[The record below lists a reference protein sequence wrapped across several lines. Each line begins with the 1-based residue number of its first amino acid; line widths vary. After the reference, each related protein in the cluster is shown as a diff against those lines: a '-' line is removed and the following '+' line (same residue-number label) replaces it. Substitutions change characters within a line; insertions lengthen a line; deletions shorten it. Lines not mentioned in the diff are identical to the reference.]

1 MKRTISLIIAIAVMV
16 SMFVLPASAAE
27 YVFDMSTL
35 SGVARFTAAEAVTEW
50 GITSDVVGLH
60 YVTGEAGV
68 TNGNVVDIPLDLS
81 GCDTMVITYRNGVAA
96 GSESSDIMLKS
107 ADYATTYGTFDL
119 KGTGNW
125 GTTAEASI
133 DVSSI
138 TATTT
143 TYHLQIQENATNGA
157 WVTGIKLVG
166 DNVSG
171 GGSTTP
177 PVSGTTVTT
186 VDAIAAGTSVLGA
199 DIAGGKSISS
209 GTYVIDLAGYKWTGQ
224 LFVSGTADVT
234 IMDSSTG
241 KTGVFDATN
250 MGDGID
256 VSGGKITLDGVKVI
270 GGFGSGDALFV
281 SGGTVVSNNSILC
294 AGKAAIDVTSPS
306 ASVTVNGGTF
316 ATFPATDSTPA
327 DERNCAIE
335 FRANATV
342 TLNGDIDFTVNRL
355 IARDGHTN
363 TFAASV
369 TTGENVTV
377 SYTADATFTSNTS
390 YRYTDMTYTYTVP
403 AGDPAFVGASV
414 TLTSGIA
421 LNFIAEGVDAD
432 DYIVVK
438 GNQISGVA
446 GTGEYAGMYIFS
458 VADFGPQAIGDD
470 ITAELYADG
479 AKVEELTY
487 SVKQYCYDVI
497 DDTNSSAELVKLA
510 KAVLNYATASQV
522 FKNYKVS
529 TPANAGLTE
538 AEKDI
543 ATNYIPWRGAATV
556 ARERG
561 FKAQYVWR
569 TANVYFG
576 DTHKLIITFTTST
589 TNEVTATPSY
599 VLYTNEDGVTP
610 NIRHEITDL
619 GNNIYQIVFDDILP
633 TEFQTDYLLSVYD
646 EQGNKLANFLN
657 YSIRGYV
664 SMNDNE
670 NRDFEYDSVGLV
682 EPVGTINDLVKALW
696 LYGEAA
702 TNYVNSL

>member
-27 YVFDMSTL
+27 YDVDMTTL
-35 SGVARFTAAEAVTEW
+35 NGAARFTAAEAVTEW

-60 YVTGEAGV
+60 YVTGEPGV

-157 WVTGIKLVG
+157 WVTGIKLIG

-171 GGSTTP
+171 GGSVTP

-199 DIAGGKSISS
+199 NIAGGKNISS

-234 IMDSSTG
+234 IMDSSAG
-241 KTGVFDATN
+241 KTGVFDATT

-316 ATFPATDSTPA
+316 ATFPATASTPA

-335 FRANATV
+335 FRSNAKV
-342 TLNGDIDFTVNRL
+342 TFNGDISFDVNRL
-355 IARDGHTN
+355 ICRDGHTN
-363 TFAASV
+363 SFAASV

-377 SYTADATFTSNTS
+377 SFTDAARFTGNTS
-390 YRYTDMTYTYTVP
+390 YQYTDMTYTYT
-403 AGDPAFVGASV
+403 ATSADPAFTGASL
-414 TLTSGIA
+414 TLTSGIT
-421 LNFIAEGVDAD
+421 LNFFAEGVSAD
-432 DYIVVK
+432 DYIMVGDTKVT
-438 GNQISGVA
+438 GVA
-446 GTGEYAGMYIFS
+446 DGANYKFGFS
-458 VADFGPQAIGDD
+458 NFGPQQMGDEF
-470 ITAELYADG
+470 TAELYVDDV
-479 AKVEELTY
+479 KVEELTY
-487 SVKQYCYDVI
+487 SVKQYCYDTI
-497 DDTNSSAELVKLA
+497 ATSSSAELVALA
-510 KAVLNYATASQV
+510 KAVLNY
-522 FKNYKVS
+522 
-529 TPANAGLTE
+529 
-538 AEKDI
+538 
-543 ATNYIPWRGAATV
+543 GAA
-556 ARERG
+556 
-561 FKAQYVWR
+561 AQTYKGYKTNALVNADLPAADQEYSYSPGSPNR
-569 TANVYFG
+569 TISADITPHYLWKSAKVYFG
-576 DTHKLIITFTTST
+576 DTISLVITFAE
-589 TNEVTATPSY
+589 NPDAAEY
-599 VLYTNEDGVTP
+599 GVTVVDP
-610 NIRHEITDL
+610 AVVKSGVTGMSGVSFDRQHTIEAIEGGYKITV
-619 GNNIYQIVFDDILP
+619 NDILP
-633 TEFQTDYLLSVYD
+633 TEFRDSYCFRMFDAQ
-646 EQGNKLANFLN
+646 
-657 YSIRGYV
+657 
-664 SMNDNE
+664 DN
-670 NRDFEYDSVGLV
+670 RIS
-682 EPVGTINDLVKALW
+682 NDLV
-696 LYGEAA
+696 YGVSIYCAVYDYVNVGIEHADLAEPQGPINGLVKTLMVYGDAA
-702 TNYVNSL
+702 TRYVNSLV

>member
-1 MKRTISLIIAIAVMV
+1 MKRTISLIIAIAVMI

-27 YVFDMSTL
+27 YDVDMTTL
-35 SGVARFTAAEAVTEW
+35 NGAARFTAAEAVTEW

-157 WVTGIKLVG
+157 WVTGIKLIG

-186 VDAIAAGTSVLGA
+186 VDAIAAGTNVLGA
-199 DIAGGKSISS
+199 NIAGGKNISS

-234 IMDSSTG
+234 IMDSSAG
-241 KTGVFDATN
+241 KTGVFDATT

-294 AGKAAIDVTSPS
+294 AGKAAIDVTSAS

-316 ATFPATDSTPA
+316 ATFPATPSTPA

-335 FRANATV
+335 FRSNAKV
-342 TLNGDIDFTVNRL
+342 TFNGDISFDVNRL
-355 IARDGHTN
+355 ICRDGHTN
-363 TFAASV
+363 SFAASV

-377 SYTADATFTSNTS
+377 SFTDAARFTGNTS
-390 YRYTDMTYTYTVP
+390 YQYTDMTYTYSVP
-403 AGDPAFVGASV
+403 MGDPAFVGASL
-414 TLTSGIA
+414 TLTSGIT
-421 LNFIAEGVDAD
+421 LNFIAEGVNANA
-432 DYIVVK
+432 YVMV
-438 GNQISGVA
+438 
-446 GTGEYAGMYIFS
+446 GTTRVTGTLREDGKYEFAFS
-458 VADFGPQAIGDD
+458 DFGPQQMGDEF
-470 ITAELYADG
+470 TAELYVNG
-479 AKVEELTY
+479 SKVDELTY
-487 SVKQYCYDVI
+487 SVKEYCYDTI
-497 DDTNSSAELVKLA
+497 NNAESSATLVKLA
-510 KAVLNYATASQV
+510 KSVLNY
-522 FKNYKVS
+522 
-529 TPANAGLTE
+529 
-538 AEKDI
+538 
-543 ATNYIPWRGAATV
+543 GAAAQTYKSYKTNALV
-556 ARERG
+556 NADLSPEDQAFTYEPGAARPTISADITPHYLW
-561 FKAQYVWR
+561 KS
-569 TANVYFG
+569 ANVYFG
-576 DTHKLIITFTTST
+576 DKISLVITFSE
-589 TNEVTATPSY
+589 NLEAGDY
-599 VLYTNEDGVTP
+599 GVTVVDP
-610 NIRHEITDL
+610 AVVKSGVTGMQGVSFDIEHEIEVIE
-619 GNNIYQIVFDDILP
+619 GGYQITVSDILP
-633 TEFQTDYLLSVYD
+633 TEFRDSYLFRMYDAAGNRISNDLAYGISIYCALKDYV
-646 EQGNKLANFLN
+646 N
-657 YSIRGYV
+657 
-664 SMNDNE
+664 
-670 NRDFEYDSVGLV
+670 VGLENANV
-682 EPVGTINDLVKALW
+682 AEPQGPINGLVKALIA
-696 LYGEAA
+696 YGDAA
-702 TNYVNSL
+702 TMYVNSL